1 MAVNLAKTEQKR
13 LPIVISTNDEASSF
27 QIPYLTEVLTPACLA
42 KPKILFMEVSRE
54 DEADLQVLIPVILCF
69 MQRSFFAG

>member
-1 MAVNLAKTEQKR
+1 MTS
-13 LPIVISTNDEASSF
+13 PF
-27 QIPYLTEVLTPACLA
+27 QIPYLTEVLTPACPA

-69 MQRSFFAG
+69 MQKPFFCWLNQSKEILV